1 MKAIYCT
8 NLGDSYH
15 PISYHS
21 IVDSYHSRV
30 TLNTKYFS
38 NDYLNMVSRLLVP
51 YSSTECV
58 KEQEKEGSKRTID
71 RVM

>member
-1 MKAIYCT
+1 MKVICCT
-8 NLGDSYH
+8 NSCDSYH

-30 TLNTKYFS
+30 TLNTIYFS
-38 NDYLNMVSRLLVP
+38 SDYLNMVSRLLVP

-58 KEQEKEGSKRTID
+58 KEQEKGRIKENN
-71 RVM
+71 